1 MGTVTSCC
9 TPPTVARTATALAE
23 TDVTAAASAQS
34 PRALCGT
41 MSHAKTE
48 PGGTSAAS

>member
-1 MGTVTSCC
+1 MGTVTPCC

-23 TDVTAAASAQS
+23 TEVTTAESAQG

-41 MSHAKTE
+41 ISHTKAE
-48 PGGTSAAS
+48 PDGTSAAS